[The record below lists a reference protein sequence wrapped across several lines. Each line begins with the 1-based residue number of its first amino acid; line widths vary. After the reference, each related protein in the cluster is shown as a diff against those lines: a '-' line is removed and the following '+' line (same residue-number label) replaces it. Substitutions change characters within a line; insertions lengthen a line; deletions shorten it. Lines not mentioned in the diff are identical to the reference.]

1 MKQNEILNLIDVD
14 VIPYQENEVDVES
27 TVIPFEE
34 ILTLGFAAELT
45 QPIFEIINKKNE
57 MVDQLY
63 KIGLPEGAHL
73 SDYKDGKFG
82 TLSDNEQIQNPGQ
95 SMMDQM
101 DKVSLNPS
109 TIAMMGML
117 ANMEK
122 QLDDIRELQEE
133 MMKFIELKE
142 KSEQRGNLAFLQDI
156 YENYKF
162 NTDNEKYLENNHLK
176 VLDIKQTAEQKIEFY
191 KTQIKDVIDK
201 DKLLH
206 SDFEVNKDK
215 KSTKNNLGE
224 YQLALYT
231 YAFASLMDII
241 FLENYNEEF
250 LRNIKNKI
258 LSYKEEYQSLYDSVM
273 GKIEVDAQTSVEQHI
288 LGGVSKASKLLGGKL
303 KNTSFGKKHN
313 VEDKMNWVSEG
324 VGNYKEHRADISGL
338 KLIENNQAK
347 VDPFIENIDK
357 INQVYNKPVEV
368 LFDKKGIY
376 IKQTEVD

>member
-1 MKQNEILNLIDVD
+1 MEKNELLNLINLD
-14 VIPYQENEVDVES
+14 VIPYQENEVDAES
-27 TVIPFEE
+27 TIIPFEE
-34 ILTLGFAAELT
+34 ILSLGLAVELT
-45 QPIFEIINKKNE
+45 QPILEIINKKNE
-57 MVDQLY
+57 MADQLY
-63 KIGLPEGAHL
+63 KIGLPEGTHL
-73 SDYKDGKFG
+73 ADYKDGKRG
-82 TLSDNEQIQNPGQ
+82 AALEDKSQITGQ
-95 SMMDQM
+95 SLVDQV

-122 QLDDIRELQEE
+122 QLDDIKELQEE
-133 MMKFIELKE
+133 MMQFLELKE
-142 KSEQRGNLAFLQDI
+142 KSEQRGNLSFLQDI

-206 SDFEVNKDK
+206 SDVEVNKDK
-215 KSTKNNLGE
+215 KNTKNNLGE

-231 YAFASLMDII
+231 YAFSSLMDII

-250 LRNIKNKI
+250 LENIKNKI
-258 LSYKEEYQSLYDSVM
+258 ISYKEEYQSLYDNVM
-273 GKIEVDAQTSVEQHI
+273 DKIEVDAQTSVEQHI
-288 LGGVSKASKLLGGKL
+288 LGGVSKASKMLGGKL
-303 KNTSFGKKHN
+303 KNTNFGKKYDMEH
-313 VEDKMNWVSEG
+313 KMTRVSDS
-324 VGNYKEHRADISGL
+324 VGYYKEHRADISGL

-376 IKQTEVD
+376 INQV